1 MIFNPNGIE
10 FDLTG
15 AEILPL
21 GDAKAKT
28 HLFNDLVNHFNV
40 RLETGY
46 FIPTY
51 YEDSIYQKI
60 TDTRKFILTSEPFF
74 KGKVHVW

>member
-28 HLFNDLVNHFNV
+28 HLFNDLVNHFNA
-40 RLETGY
+40 LETCY
-46 FIPTY
+46 FIPSY

-60 TDTRKFILTSEPFF
+60 NTRKFILTSEPFF